1 MRSSDKHCATSS
13 AAPPPPPAV
22 RLPPTPP
29 ESPALDPH
37 GTLSPALASLPTE
50 TLHHVLS
57 YLDPPA
63 LAAVACLARTFLPLA
78 RAHLYRQL
86 HLRNNRDGQA
96 APADSSALDARSA
109 ALLASLDRHAPALAT
124 LVHGLDFDLLSHLGA
139 DDVAALLGQVLTLC
153 PSLTALRLG
162 AGSHGHGIGFRGL
175 YRSLALAPPGAA
187 ARLRVL
193 DVAACAGAPHTL
205 AMLLVE
211 MPNLVELRIGQ
222 CLLEDEDQAVFCAGR
237 AAPCRLETLVAR
249 GRLTPTAF
257 AFCTA
262 SSGASLRRAVVPLCD
277 KAALDLAPFTAL
289 AHVELCVFLA
299 GAPTPFSPAHAQFH
313 PTLSRLSRNLG
324 DTLASLPGGGAG
336 AGAASSPVVVALSGA
351 WDSAVTAPPGS
362 SQAVDLV
369 LHGDLLE
376 RIPREGVERV
386 VVRTELNALA
396 LTRWLADDA
405 WWGSAAS
412 SALSRMADD
421 ASTTTS
427 DHERERERDHERPPS
442 PAGSTA
448 SAPSVSTC
456 VPSPCGSPSPP
467 PTSSRSLFAQ
477 SPHRF
482 PPDVRHLELWQKTSY
497 SGARRD
503 FQARVRERV
512 DERARVRGVE
522 VTWRTYERW

>member
-1 MRSSDKHCATSS
+1 MHSNDKHCATSTT
-13 AAPPPPPAV
+13 APPAV

-29 ESPALDPH
+29 ESPALDAH
-37 GTLSPALASLPTE
+37 GTLSPALVSLPTE

-63 LAAVACLARTFLPLA
+63 LAAVARLARTFLPLA

-86 HLRNNRDGQA
+86 HLRNHRDGQA
-96 APADSSALDARSA
+96 APADSSPLDKRST
-109 ALLASLDRHAPALAT
+109 ALLASLDRHQPALAP
-124 LVHGLDFDLLSHLGA
+124 LAHALDFDLVSHLGA

-175 YRSLALAPPGAA
+175 YRSLALAPPRAA

-211 MPNLVELRIGQ
+211 MPSLVELRIGQ

-237 AAPCRLETLVAR
+237 VAPCHLETLVAR

-262 SSGASLRRAVVPLCD
+262 SSGASLRRAVLPLCD
-277 KAALDLAPFTAL
+277 KTALDLAPFTAL

-313 PTLSRLSRNLG
+313 PTLSRLSRNFG
-324 DTLASLPGGGAG
+324 DTLASLPVGGGAS
-336 AGAASSPVVVALSGA
+336 APVVVALSGA

-405 WWGSAAS
+405 WWGSTPSLRLAE
-412 SALSRMADD
+412 
-421 ASTTTS
+421 ASTTG
-427 DHERERERDHERPPS
+427 DHDRVRVEREHERPPS

-467 PTSSRSLFAQ
+467 PAASSFSFP
-477 SPHRF
+477 SPSYASSTAHRF

-503 FQARVRERV
+503 FQQRVRDRV
-512 DERARVRGVE
+512 DERARVRGVD

>member
-1 MRSSDKHCATSS
+1 MA
-13 AAPPPPPAV
+13 
-22 RLPPTPP
+22 
-29 ESPALDPH
+29 
-37 GTLSPALASLPTE
+37 PALASLPTE
-50 TLHHVLS
+50 TLHHVLQ

-63 LAAVACLARTFLPLA
+63 LAVVARLARPFLPLA
-78 RAHLYRQL
+78 RAALYRQL
-86 HLRNNRDGQA
+86 HLRNHRDGAA
-96 APADSSALDARSA
+96 APADSSPLDQRSSR
-109 ALLASLDRHAPALAT
+109 LLASLDRHRHALAP
-124 LVHGLDFDLLSHLGA
+124 LALALDFDLLSHLGA
-139 DDVAALLGQVLTLC
+139 DHVAALLGQVLTLC
-153 PSLTALRLG
+153 TALTALRLG

-175 YRSLALAPPGAA
+175 YRSLALAPAGAA

-211 MPNLVELRIGQ
+211 MPGLVELRIGQ

-237 AAPCRLETLVAR
+237 VAPCRLETLVAR

-257 AFCTA
+257 SFCTA
-262 SSGASLRRAVVPLCD
+262 SSGATLRRAVLPLCD
-277 KAALDLAPFTAL
+277 KAALDLGPFTSL

-313 PTLSRLSRNLG
+313 PTLARLSRNFG
-324 DTLASLPGGGAG
+324 DTLATL
-336 AGAASSPVVVALSGA
+336 
-351 WDSAVTAPPGS
+351 GS
-362 SQAVDLV
+362 SRSAEVSTEY
-369 LHGDLLE
+369 E
-376 RIPREGVERV
+376 RVER
-386 VVRTELNALA
+386 
-396 LTRWLADDA
+396 
-405 WWGSAAS
+405 G
-412 SALSRMADD
+412 
-421 ASTTTS
+421 
-427 DHERERERDHERPPS
+427 HERPPS

-467 PTSSRSLFAQ
+467 PPSSLFSFP
-477 SPHRF
+477 SPSYSSTPAHRF

>member
-1 MRSSDKHCATSS
+1 MA
-13 AAPPPPPAV
+13 
-22 RLPPTPP
+22 
-29 ESPALDPH
+29 
-37 GTLSPALASLPTE
+37 PALASLPTE
-50 TLHHVLS
+50 TLHHVLE

-63 LAAVACLARTFLPLA
+63 LAVVARLARPFLPLA
-78 RAHLYRQL
+78 RAALYRQL
-86 HLRNNRDGQA
+86 HLRNHRDGAA
-96 APADSSALDARSA
+96 APADSSPLDQRSSR
-109 ALLASLDRHAPALAT
+109 LLASLDRHRHALAP
-124 LVHGLDFDLLSHLGA
+124 LALALDFDLLSHLGA
-139 DDVAALLGQVLTLC
+139 DHVAALLGQVLTLC
-153 PSLTALRLG
+153 TALTALRLG

-175 YRSLALAPPGAA
+175 YRSLALAPAGAA

-211 MPNLVELRIGQ
+211 MPGLVELRIGQ

-237 AAPCRLETLVAR
+237 VAPCRLETLVAR

-257 AFCTA
+257 SFCTA
-262 SSGASLRRAVVPLCD
+262 SSGATLRRAVLPLCD
-277 KAALDLAPFTAL
+277 KAALDLGPFTSL

-313 PTLSRLSRNLG
+313 PTLARLSRNFG
-324 DTLASLPGGGAG
+324 DTLATLG
-336 AGAASSPVVVALSGA
+336 SSRSAPVVVALSGA
-351 WDSAVTAPPGS
+351 WDCAVTAPPGS

-376 RIPREGVERV
+376 RVPREGVERV

-396 LTRWLADDA
+396 LVRWLADDA
-405 WWGSAAS
+405 WWGSSAS
-412 SALSRMADD
+412 SSSRSAEV
-421 ASTTTS
+421 STEY
-427 DHERERERDHERPPS
+427 ERVERGHERPPS

-467 PTSSRSLFAQ
+467 PPSSLFSFP
-477 SPHRF
+477 SPSYSSTPAHRF

>member
-1 MRSSDKHCATSS
+1 MDKHCATASTS
-13 AAPPPPPAV
+13 AAPAV

-29 ESPALDPH
+29 ESPALHAH

-50 TLHHVLS
+50 TLHHVLQ

-63 LAAVACLARTFLPLA
+63 LAAVARLARTFLPLA
-78 RAHLYRQL
+78 RAALYRQL
-86 HLRNNRDGQA
+86 HLRNQRDGAA
-96 APADSSALDARSA
+96 APADSSPLDARSS
-109 ALLASLDRHAPALAT
+109 ALLASLDRHRHALAP
-124 LVHGLDFDLLSHLGA
+124 LAHALDFDLLSHLGA

-153 PSLTALRLG
+153 TSLTALRLG

-175 YRSLALAPPGAA
+175 YRSIALAPPGAA

-193 DVAACAGAPHTL
+193 DVSACAGAPHTL

-211 MPNLVELRIGQ
+211 MPSLVELRIGQ

-262 SSGASLRRAVVPLCD
+262 SSGATLRRAVLPLCD
-277 KAALDLAPFTAL
+277 KAALDLGPFTAL

-313 PTLSRLSRNLG
+313 PTLARLSRNFG
-324 DTLASLPGGGAG
+324 DTLASLPAGGAS
-336 AGAASSPVVVALSGA
+336 APIVVALSGA

-376 RIPREGVERV
+376 RVPREGVERV

-405 WWGSAAS
+405 WWAS
-412 SALSRMADD
+412 SSASSR
-421 ASTTTS
+421 STEAPF
-427 DHERERERDHERPPS
+427 DFVRVEREHERPPS

-467 PTSSRSLFAQ
+467 PPSSLSFP
-477 SPHRF
+477 SPSYSSAATHRF